1 MVRYEL
7 LRTLRKEKGL
17 TLAELGAKAGFTPSF
32 LSQLERGLKQPS
44 LDAMRRIANCLG
56 VSILSLLADQMEDRD
71 GNVSKNAHCSIIRN
85 GKRQRFSVEN
95 KTTVFELITP
105 QTGDDS
111 RRYTMY
117 GVLAST
123 EPGMWT
129 NQKPVVHF
137 YEECCYVLGG
147 KMRAFVG
154 EEIYDLEVGDS
165 IYIDGSAPH
174 NYLNTGDEPLVMLAF
189 QSK

>member
-1 MVRYEL
+1 MRA
-7 LRTLRKEKGL
+7 LRKEKSL
-17 TLAELGAKAGFTPSF
+17 TLTELGEKTGFTPSF

-56 VSILSLLADQMEDRD
+56 VSILTLLADRMEDRD
-71 GNVSKNAHCSIIRN
+71 GSVSKNVHCSIVRS
-85 GKRQRFSVEN
+85 GRRQRFSVEN
-95 KTTVFELITP
+95 ETTVFELITP
-105 QTGDDS
+105 QTGNDS

-117 GVLAST
+117 GVLVSI
-123 EPGMWT
+123 EPGTWT

-137 YEECCYVLGG
+137 YEECCYILSG

-154 EEIYDLEVGDS
+154 EEIYDLEAGDS

-174 NYLNTGDEPLVMLAF
+174 NYLNPGDEPLVMLAF
-189 QSK
+189 QPK